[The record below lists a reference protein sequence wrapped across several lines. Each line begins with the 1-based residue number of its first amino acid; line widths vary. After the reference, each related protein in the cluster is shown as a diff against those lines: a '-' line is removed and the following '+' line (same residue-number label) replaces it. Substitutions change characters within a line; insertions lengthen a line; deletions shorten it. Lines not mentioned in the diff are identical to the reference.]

1 MADNTRDSIARQ
13 ILAASATEPP
23 RLATVINTVT
33 PYVKPILH
41 VFTFAVDYVLP
52 IYVNAFKLGYR
63 LYQTIGSDLY
73 AAITGLGLCFAG
85 GGYCASIAAIEA
97 FRLSGWDT
105 TRQALLEIYAD
116 AKAVYA
122 AHVEDEKR
130 DDNGDG
136 VADVRQLTPQQLM
149 NRKLAM
155 CAMAVKDPERLMTAV
170 GGLYTAWLAV
180 QGVLRLEFAK
190 TITLGLSIAEMA
202 TPALQKIGVPVLVHI
217 TPRPYHHWIGLAIKT
232 SARAIGVAL
241 AWRLQVIV
249 SAFHLAMRG
258 GLLFSRSLLRW
269 AQTKGY
275 LSSWRESDTYA
286 DEVVGYAVASVGF
299 YAQWNWGFGLPFPL
313 SLLMWPFD
321 GLEWYVRY
329 TITSDG
335 PIA

>member
-1 MADNTRDSIARQ
+1 MA
-13 ILAASATEPP
+13 
-23 RLATVINTVT
+23 
-33 PYVKPILH
+33 
-41 VFTFAVDYVLP
+41 
-52 IYVNAFKLGYR
+52 
-63 LYQTIGSDLY
+63 
-73 AAITGLGLCFAG
+73 
-85 GGYCASIAAIEA
+85 
-97 FRLSGWDT
+97 
-105 TRQALLEIYAD
+105 
-116 AKAVYA
+116 
-122 AHVEDEKR
+122 
-130 DDNGDG
+130 
-136 VADVRQLTPQQLM
+136 
-149 NRKLAM
+149 
-155 CAMAVKDPERLMTAV
+155 
-170 GGLYTAWLAV
+170 
-180 QGVLRLEFAK
+180 
-190 TITLGLSIAEMA
+190 A

-275 LSSWRESDTYA
+275 LSSWREGDTYA